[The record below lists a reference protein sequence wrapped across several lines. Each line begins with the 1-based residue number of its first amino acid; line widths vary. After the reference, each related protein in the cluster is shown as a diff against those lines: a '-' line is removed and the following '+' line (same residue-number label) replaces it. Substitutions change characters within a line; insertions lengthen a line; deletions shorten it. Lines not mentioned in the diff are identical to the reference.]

1 MKTQKKVALLVLSL
15 FAFVALAGGCGG
27 TAANTTDIGLLT
39 EGTLKV
45 GSEIGYPP
53 FEFYADDGVTPM
65 GLDVDLANAIAEHL
79 GVKVQFEDTAWEGIF
94 SGLGID
100 KYDVVMSSVTI
111 NGERM
116 QTMEFSD
123 PYIENWQSI
132 VIAKGSVPIT
142 SIEDLEGLLVGY
154 QGATT
159 SDDYL
164 HDMIDT
170 GVVTCSVAA
179 YDKVINCFDDLRL
192 GRIDAAI
199 VDSVV
204 SEGYV
209 DREPDTFEITWHQ
222 KNVPGAEPE
231 LFGVAIKKGNT
242 KLQEAINGALA
253 ALEESGKLDEI
264 RQNWLS

>member
-1 MKTQKKVALLVLSL
+1 MPALCVLMAVLMVA
-15 FAFVALAGGCGG
+15 GCGKK
-27 TAANTTDIGLLT
+27 ASKTDIGLLT
-39 EGTLKV
+39 AGTLAV
-45 GSEIGYPP
+45 GMEIGYPP
-53 FEFYADDGVTPM
+53 FEYFADDGVTPI
-65 GLDVDLANAIAEHL
+65 GLDVDLAKAIADNL
-79 GVKVQFEDTAWEGIF
+79 GIKVEFRDTAWDGIF

-111 NGERM
+111 TGDRK
-116 QTMEFSD
+116 QTMDFSD

-132 VIAKGSVPIT
+132 VVKKGSPAIT
-142 SIEDLEGLLVGY
+142 SLEQLNGLLVGY

-164 HDMIDT
+164 NDLIET
-170 GVVTCSVAA
+170 GAVDCRVAS

-192 GRIDAAI
+192 GRIDVAI

-222 KNVPGAEPE
+222 KNVAGAEPE

-242 KLQEAINGALA
+242 KLQEAVNGALA
-253 ALEESGKLDEI
+253 TLEKSGKLDEI
-264 RQNWLS
+264 RMNWLG

>member
-1 MKTQKKVALLVLSL
+1 MKRYTRISALLLGIFVSL
-15 FAFVALAGGCGG
+15 ALFTGCNK
-27 TAANTTDIGLLT
+27 ASKTDIGLLT
-39 EGTLKV
+39 SGVIKV
-45 GSEIGYPP
+45 GMEIGYPP
-53 FEFYADDGVTPM
+53 FEYFADDGTTPI
-65 GLDVDLANAIAEHL
+65 GLDVDLATAIAEHL
-79 GVKVQFEDTAWEGIF
+79 GIKVEFEDTAWEGIF

-116 QTMEFSD
+116 QTMDFSN

-132 VIAKGSVPIT
+132 VIKKGSPPIT
-142 SIEDLEGLLVGY
+142 SVEDLEGLLVGY

-164 HDMIDT
+164 ADMIAT
-170 GVVTCSVAA
+170 GVVNCQVAA

-209 DREPDTFEITWHQ
+209 EREPDVFEITWHQ
-222 KNVPGAEPE
+222 KNVVGAEPE

-253 ALEESGKLDEI
+253 ALEQSGKLDEI
-264 RQNWLS
+264 RQNWLA